1 MTRSKITLTEKK
13 EVQNKDKEKVMI
25 EKVISNDYGISET
38 FNTFFA
44 NKVPNLKI
52 IPSGNFVTI
61 QYETGNL
68 VLNKINKFKNHPSIM
83 ATSKINLNK
92 TFSCDIL
99 KT

>member
-13 EVQNKDKEKVMI
+13 EIQNKDKEKVMI

-38 FNTFFA
+38 FNKFFA

-52 IPSGNFVTI
+52 IPCGNFVTI

-68 VLNKINKFKNHPSIM
+68 VLNKIN
-83 ATSKINLNK
+83 
-92 TFSCDIL
+92 
-99 KT
+99 